1 MYKSNQFVQKG
12 DKLDYK
18 AVTPVG
24 YHEIIVAGTIVGVT
38 TRATVEPNEIVACD
52 VVGVHALAK
61 TEGEAIAQGEVVYV
75 KDGKVTKT
83 SGSGAVRAGVC
94 WETCVAD
101 DATCAVKLNA

>member
-12 DKLDYK
+12 DKFDYK

-38 TRATVEPNEIVACD
+38 TRATVEENEIVACD
-52 VVGVHALAK
+52 AVGVYALAK
-61 TEGEAIAQGEVVYV
+61 TEGEAIAQGTVVYV
-75 KDGKVTKT
+75 KNGKVTAT
-83 SGSGAVRAGVC
+83 AEGAVKAGVC